1 MLLLTIITLPLV
13 AAFISLTLRERQI
26 KWIELVSMF
35 AMGIVLTLSVYAA
48 YSVSIGIAVHS
59 GGLLKL
65 DALSAI
71 ILAVIAFIGTN
82 AMLYSSGYLNEEE
95 KKGYVTPKRI
105 REYYILLNAF
115 LFAMFVATATTS
127 PVLMWVA
134 IEATTLSTVFLISF
148 YNKTS
153 SIEAAWKYVVI
164 NSVGLL
170 LGFFGMILLIATI
183 GAGSSE
189 SLLTW
194 DELRALAGGASP
206 AAAHVAFIFILIGF
220 GTKVGLAP
228 MHTWLPDAHSK
239 APVPVS
245 ALLSGVLLNVAFLAL
260 VRFKE
265 ILNIISRDQFAGN
278 LMIGFGLLSVIIV
291 SFTLLRQ
298 KHYKRLFAYS
308 SIENMGL
315 IAIGAG
321 VGGIGAVGAV
331 LHIIYHALTKS
342 MLFMAS
348 GNVFLKY
355 SSTKIADVQG
365 MVKTLPKTSIVFALG
380 IFILVGMPP
389 FGIFA
394 SKFAILSGA
403 MNTSIYLLI
412 LLLLALILVF
422 VGFLRHAGMMLY
434 GTPNSEISTG
444 EFNGLTLIPIFILL
458 SALVI
463 LSLYLPPS
471 VSRLVEEAALL
482 VNGSVN

>member
-1 MLLLTIITLPLV
+1 MLLFTIILLPLV
-13 AAFISLTLRERQI
+13 AAFISLSLRERQI
-26 KWIELVSMF
+26 KLIELISMF
-35 AMGIVLTLSVYAA
+35 AMGIVLTLSIFSA
-48 YSVSIGIAVHS
+48 YNVSIGTTVQT
-59 GGLLKL
+59 GDWLKL

-71 ILAVIAFIGTN
+71 ILTVIAFIGTN
-82 AMLYSSGYLNEEE
+82 VMLYSSGYLQEEE
-95 KKGYVTPKRI
+95 KKGYVSSGKI
-105 REYYILLNAF
+105 RQYYILLNAF
-115 LFAMFVATATTS
+115 LFAMFVATTTTS

-148 YNKTS
+148 YNKNS

-183 GAGSSE
+183 GAGGGE

-194 DELRALAGGASP
+194 DELRSLASGASP

-239 APVPVS
+239 APVPIS

-260 VRFKE
+260 IRFKE
-265 ILNIISRDQFAGN
+265 ILNIISNDHFAGN
-278 LMIGFGLLSVIIV
+278 LMIGFGLLSVVIV
-291 SFTLLRQ
+291 AFTLLRQ

-348 GNVFLKY
+348 GNIFLKY
-355 SSTKIADVQG
+355 SSTKISQVRG
-365 MVKTLPKTSIVFALG
+365 MAKSLPTTSGVFALG

-434 GTPNSEISTG
+434 GTPAEEVTTG
-444 EFNGLTLIPIFILL
+444 EFSGLTLIPIFILL
-458 SALVI
+458 ATLVL
-463 LSLYLPPS
+463 LSLYLPPP
-471 VSRLVEEAALL
+471 VTRLVGEAALL
-482 VNGSVN
+482 VNGIAN